1 MSVARSDDRCTPP
14 APSPEAAAVVSEA
27 TPHLDRLAEVAAAHE
42 GDSVALLHL
51 LRQLEK
57 LHRTIQD
64 GAFRASLP
72 SDRGSLFRLLQDMEQ
87 SGGWPYIPRL
97 QLRTFLDLL
106 QPTPSGAPAEAS
118 PPAGDLPAL
127 AVPSSEGCP
136 VNEALSVNDA
146 LAEKLVS
153 EALTPRDHQAPE
165 EHLPEA
171 A

>member
-1 MSVARSDDRCTPP
+1 MTAARPDASPM
-14 APSPEAAAVVSEA
+14 PSPGPTAVEEEI
-27 TPHLDRLAEVAAAHE
+27 TPFIEGLAGVAAAHE
-42 GDSVALLHL
+42 GDPLALLLL

-72 SDRGSLFRLLQDMEQ
+72 SERSALFRLLQDMER

-106 QPTPSGAPAEAS
+106 QSDASTPRQESLSPDDLTPMELAPDS
-118 PPAGDLPAL
+118 LPL
-127 AVPSSEGCP
+127 KDQEG
-136 VNEALSVNDA
+136 
-146 LAEKLVS
+146 
-153 EALTPRDHQAPE
+153 PRDHV
-165 EHLPEA
+165 PEA

>member
-1 MSVARSDDRCTPP
+1 MPSPDP
-14 APSPEAAAVVSEA
+14 APVVAEAL
-27 TPHLDRLAEVAAAHE
+27 PHLDRLAEVAAAHA
-42 GDSVALLHL
+42 GDSVALLSL

-106 QPTPSGAPAEAS
+106 QTGAPAES
-118 PPAGDLPAL
+118 QKPLPPVADDQPPEACGP
-127 AVPSSEGCP
+127 
-136 VNEALSVNDA
+136 EALGPDA
-146 LAEKLVS
+146 
-153 EALTPRDHQAPE
+153 RG
-165 EHLPEA
+165 PEA
-171 A
+171 ACPEAA

>member
-1 MSVARSDDRCTPP
+1 M
-14 APSPEAAAVVSEA
+14 APFLEG
-27 TPHLDRLAEVAAAHE
+27 LAEVASAHE
-42 GDSVALLHL
+42 GDPLALLIL

-72 SDRGSLFRLLQDMEQ
+72 SERSSLFRLLQDMEQ

-106 QPTPSGAPAEAS
+106 QADN
-118 PPAGDLPAL
+118 PPAQHDELPQ
-127 AVPSSEGCP
+127 E
-136 VNEALSVNDA
+136 E
-146 LAEKLVS
+146 
-153 EALTPRDHQAPE
+153 TPRDELSRADREDAADQV
-165 EHLPEA
+165 PEA

>member
-1 MSVARSDDRCTPP
+1 MTA
-14 APSPEAAAVVSEA
+14 AGPEASLMPSTGPSAVAAEMA
-27 TPHLDRLAEVAAAHE
+27 PFLEGLAEVASAHE
-42 GDSVALLHL
+42 GDPLALLIL

-72 SDRGSLFRLLQDMEQ
+72 SERSSLFRLLQDMEQ

-106 QPTPSGAPAEAS
+106 QSDNQSAQHDEPSRHE
-118 PPAGDLPAL
+118 LPQKEL
-127 AVPSSEGCP
+127 
-136 VNEALSVNDA
+136 
-146 LAEKLVS
+146 
-153 EALTPRDHQAPE
+153 PRDELTREDLAPDDRGE
-165 EHLPEA
+165 AADQVPEA

>member
-1 MSVARSDDRCTPP
+1 MTA
-14 APSPEAAAVVSEA
+14 AGPEASLMPSTGPSAVAAEMA
-27 TPHLDRLAEVAAAHE
+27 PFLEGLAEVASAHE
-42 GDSVALLHL
+42 GDPLALLIL

-72 SDRGSLFRLLQDMEQ
+72 SERSSLFRLLQDMEQ

-106 QPTPSGAPAEAS
+106 QSDEHPVQHDEPSRHE
-118 PPAGDLPAL
+118 LPQEEL
-127 AVPSSEGCP
+127 
-136 VNEALSVNDA
+136 
-146 LAEKLVS
+146 
-153 EALTPRDHQAPE
+153 PRDELSREDLTQHDRGETADQV
-165 EHLPEA
+165 PEA

>member
-1 MSVARSDDRCTPP
+1 MSVARSDARSTSPD
-14 APSPEAAAVVSEA
+14 PSAEGAAVVTEA
-27 TPHLDRLAEVAAAHE
+27 TVHLDRLAALAATHE
-42 GDSVALLHL
+42 GDSVALLQL

-57 LHRTIQD
+57 LHRAIQD

-106 QPTPSGAPAEAS
+106 QPDPAP
-118 PPAGDLPAL
+118 L
-127 AVPSSEGCP
+127 SEGLP
-136 VNEALSVNDA
+136 ETTTTEPLI
-146 LAEKLVS
+146 
-153 EALTPRDHQAPE
+153 PRDLQDPHD
-165 EHLPEA
+165 HVPEA